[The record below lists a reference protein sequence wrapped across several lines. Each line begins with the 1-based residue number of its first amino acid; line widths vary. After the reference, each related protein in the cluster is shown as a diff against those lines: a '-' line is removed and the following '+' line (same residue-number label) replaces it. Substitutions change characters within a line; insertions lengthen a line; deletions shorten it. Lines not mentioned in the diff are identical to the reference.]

1 VKRGALSRRRPA
13 AAWRII
19 QPFVLN
25 ALLAFGGVSAL
36 VEFIGEL
43 YPPTLRRP
51 GIIGAGTVVL
61 CLGWAA
67 WRNKPIREVFHHFQH
82 PAITVRILVGDVFE
96 QQAHLVVGF
105 SDTFDT
111 ALTGA
116 RLISPASVQGQLL
129 QRLYGGDV
137 ATLDR
142 EITSALHGLQPTLTE
157 RRGAKHAGKL
167 KRYPI
172 GTVAVLGPQSR
183 LLFAVAYSSM
193 GLGGTA
199 TSSADLLWRGLNGLW
214 EAVYSGPSPGKWTP
228 GFMRLWVSV

>member
-13 AAWRII
+13 AAWRIM

-67 WRNKPIREVFHHFQH
+67 WRNKPIREVFHYFQH
-82 PAITVRILVGDVFE
+82 PAITLRILAEDLFE

-129 QRLYGGDV
+129 QRLYSGMPLPWTARSRRHCTACSRSLGNWTREAPGGSVSLDKARRYQGFCGV
-137 ATLDR
+137 AMGGQIV
-142 EITSALHGLQPTLTE
+142 ESVMGSAAPLPTVTGHRAE
-157 RRGAKHAGKL
+157 R
-167 KRYPI
+167 
-172 GTVAVLGPQSR
+172 
-183 LLFAVAYSSM
+183 
-193 GLGGTA
+193 
-199 TSSADLLWRGLNGLW
+199 LN
-214 EAVYSGPSPGKWTP
+214 
-228 GFMRLWVSV
+228 RR